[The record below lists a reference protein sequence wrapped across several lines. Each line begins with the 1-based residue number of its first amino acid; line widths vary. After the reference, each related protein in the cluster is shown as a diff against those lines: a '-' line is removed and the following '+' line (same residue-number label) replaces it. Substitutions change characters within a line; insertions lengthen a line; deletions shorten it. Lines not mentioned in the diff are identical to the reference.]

1 MDPQGARHLLARI
14 RAGVRVGSR
23 IELVGDAGGDS
34 GLCAGDRGVVN
45 QIDETGHLIVLWD
58 RGFAFEIDPEDTPF
72 RPLAA

>member
-1 MDPQGARHLLARI
+1 MDPQGARYLLARI

-34 GLCAGDRGVVN
+34 PLCAGDRGIVN
-45 QIDETGHLIVLWD
+45 GIDETGHLVVLWD
-58 RGFAFEIDPEDTPF
+58 RGFAAEIDPEDTPF

>member
-14 RAGVRVGSR
+14 RAGVSVGSR
-23 IELVGDAGGDS
+23 IELVGDADVES

-45 QIDETGHLIVLWD
+45 KIDETGHLIVLWD